1 MLYNLKRKQLVSFF
15 DRKRMRR
22 YSKYENVLNMLR
34 RHVNQR
40 RREGN
45 LRLEGERE
53 LMIRFGTSR
62 KTLAKAQE
70 TLIAENVLYREKQ
83 STRITPAVRQKG
95 RYAYVPYFH
104 RLTGVFWFDS
114 NRRIWETL
122 RSRGMEELVAVD
134 LVPFDPEYPGET
146 VETLAEKLRD
156 YSVVFLFLIRADH
169 LKKLCPRLRELG
181 VRVVFLDES
190 DSCAD
195 SLLLTEDYYHSG
207 VIAAKALLAG
217 GYRHPVLMGCSISRD
232 SRSICKRIQGFH
244 DTMAKHGIRCPELFY
259 PYEKRLQGVMELS
272 NWLSRIREQGKDS
285 VYFPLDSYLE
295 LITLPLYEQG
305 LVPEQVGIVSSDNTL
320 NASRHNPPITYTAD
334 CVPETVEALLAF
346 IRLNEQERWNE
357 IPRQTFIKSR
367 LVTGM
372 SIRENNKRRR
382 E

>member
-1 MLYNLKRKQLVSFF
+1 
-15 DRKRMRR
+15 MRT

-114 NRRIWETL
+114 NYRKWEILRI
-122 RSRGMEELVAVD
+122 RAMEEMVSVD

-169 LKKLCPRLRELG
+169 LEKLCPCLRELG
-181 VRVVFLDES
+181 VRIVFLDES

-195 SLLLTEDYYHSG
+195 SPLLVVDYYHSG

-217 GYRHPVLMGCSISRD
+217 GYCRPVLMGCGISRD
-232 SRSICKRIQGFH
+232 SLSICRRIQGFQ
-244 DTMAKHGIRCPELFY
+244 DTMAKRGIECPELFY
-259 PYEKRLQGVMELS
+259 PYEKRLQGVIGLS
-272 NWLSRIREQGKDS
+272 RWLSRIRKHEKDS

-305 LVPEQVGIVSSDNTL
+305 LVPEQAGIVSSDSTL
-320 NASRHNPPITYTAD
+320 SASRHNPPITYTTD
-334 CVPETVEALLAF
+334 CVPEIVEEIIAA
-346 IRLNEQERWNE
+346 IRLNELDRWNE
-357 IPRQTFIKSR
+357 FPLRTFIKSR

-372 SIRENNKRRR
+372 STRENNKRRT

>member
-1 MLYNLKRKQLVSFF
+1 
-15 DRKRMRR
+15 MRT
-22 YSKYENVLNMLR
+22 YSKYENVLGALR

-83 STRITPAVRQKG
+83 STRITPATRQKG

-114 NRRIWETL
+114 NHRAWETL
-122 RSRGMEELVAVD
+122 RIRGLEELVSVD
-134 LVPFDPEYPGET
+134 LVPFDPEYPGED
-146 VETLAEKLRD
+146 VEALAEKLRD
-156 YSVVFLFLIRADH
+156 YSVVFLFLIKSEH
-169 LKKLCPRLRELG
+169 LKKLYPRLREQG
-181 VRVVFLDES
+181 IRVVLLD
-190 DSCAD
+190 AD
-195 SLLLTEDYYHSG
+195 DNCPEPLLLTKDYYHSG

-259 PYEKRLQGVMELS
+259 PYEKRLQGVIELS
-272 NWLSRIREQGKDS
+272 SWLSRIREHGKDS

-295 LITLPLYEQG
+295 LITLPLYGQG
-305 LVPEQVGIVSSDNTL
+305 LVPEQVGIVSSDSAL
-320 NASRHNPPITYTAD
+320 NASRHNPPITHTTD
-334 CVPETVEALLAF
+334 CVPETVEAILAF

-372 SIRENNKRRR
+372 SIREKNKRRR